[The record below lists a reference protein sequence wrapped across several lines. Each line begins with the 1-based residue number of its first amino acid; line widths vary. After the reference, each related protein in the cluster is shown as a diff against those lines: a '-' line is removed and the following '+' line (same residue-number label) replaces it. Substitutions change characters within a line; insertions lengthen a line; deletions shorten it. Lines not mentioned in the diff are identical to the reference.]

1 MELFD
6 MVKAAP
12 PPLRVR
18 ESPRNSRGASQL
30 PGTPSPT
37 PSTKA
42 ATTDTSAAASTAGT
56 AAASASSSRH
66 LEIFEDDL
74 VEPCK
79 RLRVR
84 LKRTV
89 SRELAEEKEPNGK
102 DNDDDDND
110 CAVGDSL
117 LHSFPPKTKAQ
128 QKSFADLPRI
138 ASSGQ
143 QLIKPVCVRV
153 KRLTTAEIEKFTTAK
168 GKYPATPMSGPRKRG
183 RPKKLPNA
191 SDITDTSSP
200 SPPKKPKVHIK
211 VPLVPSGTKSRAHQH
226 SPTKTKGRP
235 SKSKKATT
243 TTQRSQEL
251 INRYGTR
258 FFRCYVKIKRTQMSQ
273 MQMQSQPK
281 ASGSGGPATSRVQ
294 KTLKSPNKGRPRK
307 SNLTVSFSE
316 SVEILGSS
324 PRRSALGMRLKRK
337 GTPKP
342 TRLQRVDA
350 TGNVLEDIALG
361 TPTGRDRRRSSNGG
375 ASPSRKLKRS
385 ASSVPVMGLA
395 SLRLDD
401 DQKPENENDDEDEE
415 YIVPNELPR
424 TKRDVTPVP
433 KKRKKMSVTTTISD
447 SDSEQVEMELPV
459 QKEQKEHWG
468 KEQKQL
474 KKYQQIIQKVGKMM
488 NKSSKLDEPLR
499 KAEQTETKTNAATQ
513 KEEEK
518 EQEQEL
524 EQTLAAKCNSS
535 ADKLIDQVGADA
547 AKEVA
552 VANEKED
559 KVEEQTDQDASN
571 LTDQKEA
578 NADEKANEDSSHVEE
593 NVNSFKEKEKE
604 NEECSVLPVEIVP
617 EADLGAEVEVES
629 ELVQEMRK
637 AKEASKEEDH
647 LLDLVDETLLDELVL
662 EESEKE
668 EQEQEQSHDKHDIDA
683 IMDLGAT
690 LEVAGESKSA
700 AVAAAVTSMLSN
712 EDEEDIL
719 EIQASLE
726 DVRQL
731 HTPTSSPDR
740 SGPTLPHPRATLR
753 LDSGDSEASFKSM
766 SAATDTSINQ
776 ELVVTPP
783 RTSAAAP
790 SPTLPDELI
799 STHNCNINSIDT
811 TSRGGAS
818 PIPESYFSI
827 EPERT
832 SEDDDL
838 GRLVEPDFSLSS
850 SRHAISRGTLDDIMT
865 ALDS

>member
-18 ESPRNSRGASQL
+18 ESPKNSRGASQL
-30 PGTPSPT
+30 PDTPSPT

-42 ATTDTSAAASTAGT
+42 ATTSTE
-56 AAASASSSRH
+56 AAASASSSPH
-66 LEIFEDDL
+66 LVCSFFYVEIIKDDP

-79 RLRVR
+79 RLKVR

-89 SRELAEEKEPNGK
+89 SRELVEGKEPNGK

-110 CAVGDSL
+110 VAVDDSL

-153 KRLTTAEIEKFTTAK
+153 KRLTTAEIEKFTTPK
-168 GKYPATPMSGPRKRG
+168 GKSPATPMSGPRKRG
-183 RPKKLPNA
+183 RPKKLPNT
-191 SDITDTSSP
+191 SDSTDSSP
-200 SPPKKPKVHIK
+200 SPPKMPKVHIK
-211 VPLVPSGTKSRAHQH
+211 VPLVPSDTKSRAHHH
-226 SPTKTKGRP
+226 SPTKTKGRLG
-235 SKSKKATT
+235 KSKKATT

-251 INRYGTR
+251 INRYGSR
-258 FFRCYVKIKRTQMSQ
+258 FFNCYVKIKRTQMSRK
-273 MQMQSQPK
+273 QMQSQPK
-281 ASGSGGPATSRVQ
+281 ASGSGGPAVSRDK
-294 KTLKSPNKGRPRK
+294 KTLKNPNKRRPRK
-307 SNLTVSFSE
+307 SNPTVSFSE
-316 SVEILGSS
+316 SVEIFGSS
-324 PRRSALGMRLKRK
+324 RRSALGMRLMRR
-337 GTPKP
+337 GTLKP

-361 TPTGRDRRRSSNGG
+361 TPTGRDKRRLCNGI

-401 DQKPENENDDEDEE
+401 DQKPENENEDESEE

-447 SDSEQVEMELPV
+447 SDSEQEEMELPV
-459 QKEQKEHWG
+459 QKEQKEDWG

-474 KKYQQIIQKVGKMM
+474 KKKHEQIIQKVVKMR
-488 NKSSKLDEPLR
+488 KSPKIDEPLT
-499 KAEQTETKTNAATQ
+499 KAEQTETNTHAATQ
-513 KEEEK
+513 KEGQEK
-518 EQEQEL
+518 ELEL
-524 EQTLAAKCNSS
+524 ELEVELELEHTLAAKCNIS
-535 ADKLIDQVGADA
+535 ADKLIAQVEAEA
-547 AKEVA
+547 AKVA

-571 LTDQKEA
+571 ITNQKEA
-578 NADEKANEDSSHVEE
+578 NADEKANEDSSLVEE
-593 NVNSFKEKEKE
+593 NVNSFKEKE

-629 ELVQEMRK
+629 ELGQEMHK
-637 AKEASKEEDH
+637 AKEAIKEEDH

-662 EESEKE
+662 EESDKE
-668 EQEQEQSHDKHDIDA
+668 EQEQSHDKHDIDA

-690 LEVAGESKSA
+690 LEVEVESKSA
-700 AVAAAVTSMLSN
+700 AAAVTTMLSN

-731 HTPTSSPDR
+731 HTPTSSPGR
-740 SGPTLPHPRATLR
+740 SGLTLTHPRATVR
-753 LDSGDSEASFKSM
+753 IDSGDSEASFKSL

-811 TSRGGAS
+811 TSRGVAS
-818 PIPESYFSI
+818 PIPESYFNI

-838 GRLVEPDFSLSS
+838 GRLVGEFW
-850 SRHAISRGTLDDIMT
+850 R
-865 ALDS
+865 

>member
-18 ESPRNSRGASQL
+18 ESPKNSRGACQL

-42 ATTDTSAAASTAGT
+42 ATTDKSAAAPAASTAGT

-66 LEIFEDDL
+66 LEIIVDDL

-84 LKRTV
+84 IKRTV

-102 DNDDDDND
+102 DNDNDDND
-110 CAVGDSL
+110 CAVDDSL

-143 QLIKPVCVRV
+143 QLIKSVCVRV

-168 GKYPATPMSGPRKRG
+168 GKSPATPMSGPRKRG

-235 SKSKKATT
+235 SKSRKATT

-273 MQMQSQPK
+273 TQMQSQPK
-281 ASGSGGPATSRVQ
+281 ASGSGGPAVSRVQ

-361 TPTGRDRRRSSNGG
+361 TPTGRDKRRSCNGG

-459 QKEQKEHWG
+459 QKEQK
-468 KEQKQL
+468 QQ

-513 KEEEK
+513 KEEQKEQ

-629 ELVQEMRK
+629 ELGQEMHK
-637 AKEASKEEDH
+637 AKEASKEEDR

-690 LEVAGESKSA
+690 LEVAVESKSA
-700 AVAAAVTSMLSN
+700 AVISMLSN

-731 HTPTSSPDR
+731 HTPTSSPGR
-740 SGPTLPHPRATLR
+740 GGPTLPHPRATLR

-811 TSRGGAS
+811 TSRGGES